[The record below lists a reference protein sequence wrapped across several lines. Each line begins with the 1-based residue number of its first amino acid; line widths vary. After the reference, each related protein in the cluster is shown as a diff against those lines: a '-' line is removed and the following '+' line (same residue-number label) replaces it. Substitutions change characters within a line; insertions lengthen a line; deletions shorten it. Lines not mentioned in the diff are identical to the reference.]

1 MANGHLVEADVAG
14 WRHALMYAIQAEIQ
28 RMQEWVYYG
37 KVTDA
42 MQGDE
47 SLAAVHVIMGAAP
60 RHNSRILPAP
70 DSGAGEPCYLV
81 VCGCGRRVCKQ

>member
-1 MANGHLVEADVAG
+1 MVEGDAAG
-14 WRHALMYAIQAEIQ
+14 WRHALMYAMQAETQ

-47 SLAAVHVIMGAAP
+47 SLAAVHAIMGAAP
-60 RHNSRILPAP
+60 RHNSRILPSA
-70 DSGAGEPCYLV
+70 DSGGNESRNRDAINVVGESV
-81 VCGCGRRVCKQ
+81 FV